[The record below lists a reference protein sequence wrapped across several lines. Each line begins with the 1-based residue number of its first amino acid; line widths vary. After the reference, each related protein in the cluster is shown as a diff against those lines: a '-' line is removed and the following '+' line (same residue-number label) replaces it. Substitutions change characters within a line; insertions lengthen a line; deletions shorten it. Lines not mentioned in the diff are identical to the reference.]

1 MMKGIYLIKFVFIY
15 TRAAKVVVVQLAQL
29 KLLVHLMM
37 INGFAKITI
46 WNLKIISEKFY
57 QVNL

>member
-15 TRAAKVVVVQLAQL
+15 TRAAKVVQLAQL

>member
-15 TRAAKVVVVQLAQL
+15 TRAAKVVQLAQL

-37 INGFAKITI
+37 INGFAKITM
-46 WNLKIISEKFY
+46 WNLKIISKKFF